1 MMFDLTGKVAL
12 VTGAGRHVG
21 RGIAEAL
28 ASQGAAVAIND
39 IVEARA
45 QEAADAIVAVG
56 GRAMAA
62 PADAT
67 DRASVQAMI
76 AAVEA
81 ELGPVDILVSNAGNS
96 GAQPAQ
102 PTKFVDM
109 DPADWNPY
117 VDINFYAV
125 LNGIHAVLPGMIERG
140 GGRIITISSDAGRQG
155 IGMGMSIYSGGK
167 AGALGF
173 QRSLACEVGKHDVTV
188 NAVSLGMIP
197 GDWDPGPPKGI
208 PLGRYGAP
216 ADVGPAVVY
225 LASDEASWVTGQIL
239 SVNGGVYRNV

>member
-45 QEAADAIVAVG
+45 QEAADAIVAGG

-197 GDWDPGPPKGI
+197 GDWDPGCLLYTSPSPRDG
-208 PLGRYGAP
+208 L
-216 ADVGPAVVY
+216 
-225 LASDEASWVTGQIL
+225 L
-239 SVNGGVYRNV
+239 SRMPSSA

>member
-45 QEAADAIVAVG
+45 QEAADAIGAAG

-67 DRASVQAMI
+67 DRASIQAMI

-188 NAVSLGMIP
+188 NAV
-197 GDWDPGPPKGI
+197 
-208 PLGRYGAP
+208 
-216 ADVGPAVVY
+216 Y

>member
-1 MMFDLTGKVAL
+1 MFDLTGKVAL
-12 VTGAGRHVG
+12 VTGAGQHVG

-28 ASQGAAVAIND
+28 AAQGAAVAVND
-39 IVEARA
+39 IVEERARDAARVIAA
-45 QEAADAIVAVG
+45 QGGKAA
-56 GRAMAA
+56 AA

-67 DRASVQAMI
+67 DRDSVDAMVSGI
-76 AAVEA
+76 EA
-81 ELGPVDILVSNAGNS
+81 ELGPIDILVSNAGNS
-96 GAQPAQ
+96 GARRAQ
-102 PTKFVDM
+102 PSPFVEM
-109 DPADWNPY
+109 DPADWNQY
-117 VDINFYAV
+117 IDINFYAV
-125 LNGIHAVLPGMIERG
+125 LNGIHAVLPSMIERG

-173 QRSLACEVGKHDVTV
+173 QRSLACEVGKHHVTV

-208 PLGRYGAP
+208 PLGRYGEP
-216 ADVGPAVVY
+216 GDVGPAVVY

>member
-1 MMFDLTGKVAL
+1 MFDLSGKVSL
-12 VTGAGRHVG
+12 VTGAGQHVG
-21 RGIAEAL
+21 LGIARAL
-28 ASQGAAVAIND
+28 AEQGAAVAVND
-39 IVEARA
+39 IVEDRA
-45 QEAADAIVAVG
+45 QAAAEEINAAG
-56 GRAMAA
+56 GRAIAA

-67 DRASVQAMI
+67 DREDMAAMVKR
-76 AAVEA
+76 VEA

-96 GAQPAQ
+96 GANPAV

-109 DPADWNPY
+109 DPAEWSKY

-125 LNGIHAVLPGMIERG
+125 LNGIHAVLPGMIERRA
-140 GGRIITISSDAGRQG
+140 GRIITISSDAGRQG
-155 IGMGMSIYSGGK
+155 INMGMSIYSGGK

-173 QRSLACEVGKHDVTV
+173 QRSLACEVGKHQVTV

-208 PLGRYGAP
+208 PLGRYGVP
-216 ADVGPAVVY
+216 DDVGPAVAF
-225 LASDEASWVTGQIL
+225 LASDEASWITGQIL

>member
-1 MMFDLTGKVAL
+1 MFDLTGKVAL
-12 VTGAGRHVG
+12 VTGAGQHVG

-28 ASQGAAVAIND
+28 AAQGAAVAVND
-39 IVEARA
+39 IVETRA
-45 QEAADAIVAVG
+45 QEAADAIVAAG
-56 GRAMAA
+56 GKAMAA

-67 DRASVQAMI
+67 DRDSVQAMV
-76 AAVEA
+76 AAIGA
-81 ELGPVDILVSNAGNS
+81 ELGPIDVLVSNAGNS
-96 GAQPAQ
+96 GASPAR
-102 PTKFVDM
+102 PAAFVDM
-109 DPADWNPY
+109 DPSDWNQY

-155 IGMGMSIYSGGK
+155 INMGMSIYSGGK

-173 QRSLACEVGKHDVTV
+173 QRSLACEVGKHHVTV

-208 PLGRYGAP
+208 PLRRYGEP